1 MQIFIKSNDVENKDL
16 YKLESQFILLRSI
29 HFIIKPTI
37 RGEDIDY

>member
-1 MQIFIKSNDVENKDL
+1 MLIFTKSGDSENKDL

-37 RGEDIDY
+37 RGEDLD